1 MDYTMRGTLEIL
13 PLLIY
18 MNYNSTENT
27 LSLKEVSDSFCET
40 MDNKEEHAMLVHYSE
55 DKAYHFKECGK
66 GLYYLNISNP
76 EIITLTTERGDTNY
90 YFFSTVNANME

>member
-13 PLLIY
+13 PVLIY

-40 MDNKEEHAMLVHYSE
+40 MDNKEEHI
-55 DKAYHFKECGK
+55 KECGK
-66 GLYYLNISNP
+66 GVFCGV
-76 EIITLTTERGDTNY
+76 IIHIDEHREDFQGAPHGVVHVT
-90 YFFSTVNANME
+90 SITVNVEVLL